1 MCKMWT
7 YLGTENVI
15 WRAYIREENIF
26 DKLKNA
32 VHKPKPEPIK
42 LKATKISDINLEKNK
57 REIFT
62 LHDEKD
68 KNKK

>member
-1 MCKMWT
+1 M
-7 YLGTENVI
+7 EV
-15 WRAYIREENIF
+15 NIF
-26 DKLKNA
+26 DKFKN
-32 VHKPKPEPIK
+32 VVRKPKPEPTK
-42 LKATKISDINLEKNK
+42 PKATKISDINLEKNK

>member
-1 MCKMWT
+1 M
-7 YLGTENVI
+7 
-15 WRAYIREENIF
+15 EENIF

-32 VHKPKPEPIK
+32 VHKPKPIK

>member
-1 MCKMWT
+1 M
-7 YLGTENVI
+7 
-15 WRAYIREENIF
+15 EENIF
-26 DKLKNA
+26 DKFKNV

-42 LKATKISDINLEKNK
+42 PKATKISDINLEKNK

-68 KNKK
+68 KNKN

>member
-1 MCKMWT
+1 M
-7 YLGTENVI
+7 
-15 WRAYIREENIF
+15 EENIF
-26 DKLKNA
+26 DKFKN
-32 VHKPKPEPIK
+32 VVRKPEPIK
-42 LKATKISDINLEKNK
+42 PKATKISDINLEKNK

>member
-1 MCKMWT
+1 M
-7 YLGTENVI
+7 
-15 WRAYIREENIF
+15 EENIF
-26 DKLKNA
+26 DRLKNA
-32 VHKPKPEPIK
+32 VHKPQPKPEPK
-42 LKATKISDINLEKNK
+42 KATKISDINLEKNK